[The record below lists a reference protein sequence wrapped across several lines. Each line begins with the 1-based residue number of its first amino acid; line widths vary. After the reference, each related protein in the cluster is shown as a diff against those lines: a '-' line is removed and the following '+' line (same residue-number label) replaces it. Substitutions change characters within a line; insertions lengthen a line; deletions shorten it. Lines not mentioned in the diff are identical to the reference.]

1 MALKRVATATTDH
14 QTLEIWKSSASC
26 EFRVAGATHAW
37 WHRDRFLTGLAW
49 DNLAAAA
56 LLRPAGP
63 PGSVL
68 MLGVAGGTTLRT
80 LRHLLP
86 DASITAIELDPG
98 ILELAREHMELDRLG
113 VEIHVADAYE
123 WVARSGRRFD
133 VVIDDC
139 YLAGDDDVF
148 RPERDPTRLIE
159 TLRPSISPGGL
170 FVINL
175 VTGSG
180 HRRLQSKTRAAARRI
195 FGQVRSVTTPD
206 SMNEA
211 LVAGDEILGAAAL
224 AAWGKSFPVPKDRDY
239 WARLRV
245 RPLVGAR

>member
-1 MALKRVATATTDH
+1 MALKRVATETTGF
-14 QTLEIWKSSASC
+14 QTLEIWKSTASC

-63 PGSVL
+63 PRSVL

-86 DASITAIELDPG
+86 DAEITAVEIDPE
-98 ILELAREHMELDRLG
+98 ILEIAREHMDLDRVG
-113 VEIHVADAYE
+113 AQIHVADAYE
-123 WVARSGRRFD
+123 WVRRCKRKFD
-133 VVIDDC
+133 VIIDDC
-139 YLAGDDDVF
+139 YLAGADDVF
-148 RPERDPTRLIE
+148 RPERDPGRLID
-159 TLRPSISPGGL
+159 TLTPAIAPGGL
-170 FVINL
+170 FVMNL

-180 HRRLQSKTRAAARRI
+180 HRRLQSKTRAAARRA
-195 FGQVRSVTTPD
+195 FPELRSVTTPD

-211 LVAGDEILGAAAL
+211 LVAGDEVSGPAAL
-224 AAWGKSFPVPKDRDY
+224 RAWGERFPHSRDRDF
-239 WARLRV
+239 WSRLRV
-245 RPLVGAR
+245 RAIFGPR